1 MVKIWNLHEISVKR
15 IYLKN
20 NAFEIFF
27 CVVLRIEQL
36 IDFTRAFFNLI
47 FKLIQISKKTR
58 KKLLRKLSLCT
69 RIFLLSKFRWI
80 LKIIDIRTI
89 WIDFEKKILEKYSL
103 NRFINEINL
112 LMFVISLN

>member
-80 LKIIDIRTI
+80 LKIIDIN
-89 WIDFEKKILEKYSL
+89 KKNM
-103 NRFINEINL
+103 NRFWKKNIREVQFKSIY
-112 LMFVISLN
+112 

>member
-80 LKIIDIRTI
+80 LKIIDIN
-89 WIDFEKKILEKYSL
+89 KNNM
-103 NRFINEINL
+103 NRFWKKNIREVQFKSIY
-112 LMFVISLN
+112 